1 MFIEFILDMNCF
13 KCSRFTNKKHGA
25 AEEQM
30 AAKNLR
36 MSQLRDV
43 LHLSGLPP
51 MTSSTTDPRN
61 EGHVTRAAKPILE
74 ALLVKEAAYVFDI
87 HGAAAEL
94 PRWIDADTQAV
105 IMRRL
110 AVLDGGIERMV
121 RFPPHAISMQM
132 TVVLRDRQLPHDDPE
147 CVAPVT
153 LRATPMHHGKPRFNN
168 VKVTVQGANRAGR
181 RTYFGKCIAF
191 FRDAKCNHLV
201 LLQWYQEVG
210 GVIDPIVGLPR
221 LKLAPSTEPSSY
233 DVLPAASIVN
243 GALLVPLGTEY
254 FALMSCRELDR
265 HVTLNLD

>member
-1 MFIEFILDMNCF
+1 MKTHFRE
-13 KCSRFTNKKHGA
+13 
-25 AEEQM
+25 
-30 AAKNLR
+30 
-36 MSQLRDV
+36 
-43 LHLSGLPP
+43 GLGQ
-51 MTSSTTDPRN
+51 D
-61 EGHVTRAAKPILE
+61 EGHTEALSDDGGTCDEAGDGFLDENASATDAENGPLEGSPLTAAAHLNARAAKPILE
-74 ALLVKEAAYVFDI
+74 AKLVKEAAYVFDI

-121 RFPPHAISMQM
+121 RFPPHAISTQM
-132 TVVLRDRQLPHDDPE
+132 KVVLRDRQLPHDDPE

-153 LRATPMHHGKPRFNN
+153 LRASPILHGKPRFNN

-243 GALLVPLGTEY
+243 GTLLVPLGTEY

-265 HVTLNLD
+265 HVKLNLD